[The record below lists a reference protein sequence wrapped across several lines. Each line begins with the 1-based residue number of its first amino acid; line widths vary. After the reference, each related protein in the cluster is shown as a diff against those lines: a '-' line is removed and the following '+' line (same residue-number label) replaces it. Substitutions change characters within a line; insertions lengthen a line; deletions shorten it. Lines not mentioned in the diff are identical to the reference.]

1 MVATK
6 KTKKSDSILKKSDFE
21 NKQSVVVM
29 RNITTS
35 TDLAKGQQPEL
46 VEVGKRELSL
56 LLPAGAC
63 SEGHLILLRF
73 FDEADYQRVRNSPRS
88 VQDKAQKLALTAKVL
103 RVEGAPGGKCLAALD
118 LQQYVDKEWQILLK
132 SLSSVQ
138 KSVNGLVKRI
148 KD

>member
-1 MVATK
+1 MPVTK
-6 KTKKSDSILKKSDFE
+6 KAKKPDLILKKSDFE
-21 NKQSVVVM
+21 NKKSVVVM

-56 LLPAGAC
+56 LLPNGAC

-103 RVEGAPGGKCLAALD
+103 RTEPAGDKCLAALD
-118 LQQYVDKEWQILLK
+118 LQQYVDKEWQALLK
-132 SLSSVQ
+132 SLSNVQ